1 MNQEQLI
8 LKHLRRFKYISSF
21 KAIELYGITRLSAR
35 IYNLR
40 QDGYDIRTKFSYAT
54 NRYGNLVRYADY
66 YLVKN
71 KDK

>member
-8 LKHLRRFKYISSF
+8 LKHLRRHKFISSF
-21 KAIELYGITRLSAR
+21 KAFELYGITRLSAR

-40 QDGYDIRTKFSYAT
+40 QDGYDIQMIWRYAT
-54 NRYGNLVRYADY
+54 NRYGNLVKYADY
-66 YLVKN
+66 FLVKN